1 MPDPAASSET
11 AASSAAR
18 SPAEP
23 ARRERLGPAY
33 AKLWSA
39 AAVSYLGDGVHNTA
53 LPLLAAAL
61 TRDPLLIAAVEVAG
75 QLPWLLFALPGG
87 ALVDRWDRRRVLWL
101 VDAYR
106 CLVVGTLAVAV
117 VAGWAS
123 IPALA
128 VTGFLLAAG
137 GTLFNPASMSV
148 LPAVVSREPA
158 RLERANGR
166 LAAAQT
172 MGWHL
177 LGPPLG
183 GVLFSLARSLPFVV
197 DALSFGVSSAVLAS
211 ISGRFAATRA
221 TPAAAG
227 GGMRAQILV
236 GVRWLRGH
244 RLLRTLA
251 VVAAVQQLG
260 IAAWSSIMVLF
271 AQERLGLGNVGFGLL
286 YSGVAVGSLLGSL
299 LATRLSRRLGAATML
314 RASAVTLAAASL
326 GIGLILNRWAAG
338 SLLGAIGTALASWNV
353 VAVSLRQAVVPDH
366 LQGRVNSIFQ
376 QFSLGMLPLGAA
388 LGGVLGRALG
398 LRAPFL
404 IGGAAM
410 LAAALLATPVITS
423 RAIDA
428 ARLDPK

>member
-1 MPDPAASSET
+1 MPAPDASSET
-11 AASSAAR
+11 TASSPAAS
-18 SPAEP
+18 PAKSVRP
-23 ARRERLGPAY
+23 ERLGPAY

-39 AAVSYLGDGVHNTA
+39 AAVSYMGDGVHNTA
-53 LPLLAAAL
+53 LPLLAATL

-87 ALVDRWDRRRVLWL
+87 AMVDRWDRRRVLWL

-106 CLVVGTLAVAV
+106 GLVVGALAVAV

-123 IPALA
+123 IPALGVA
-128 VTGFLLAAG
+128 GFLLTTG

-148 LPAVVSREPA
+148 LPAVVSRDPA

-183 GVLFSLARSLPFVV
+183 GVVFSLARSVPFVV
-197 DALSFGVSSAVLAS
+197 DAVSFGISSAVLAS
-211 ISGRFAATRA
+211 IPGRFAPSRD
-221 TPAAAG
+221 TPEAG
-227 GGMRAQILV
+227 GRLWTQILA
-236 GVRWLRGH
+236 GLRWLAGH

-251 VVAAVQQLG
+251 VVAAIQQLG

-271 AQERLGLGNVGFGLL
+271 AQERLGLGNIGFGLL

-299 LATRLSRRLGAATML
+299 FATRLSRALGGATVL
-314 RASAVTLAAASL
+314 RASGVALGAASL
-326 GIGLILNRWAAG
+326 GIGLLLNRWAAG
-338 SLLGAIGTALASWNV
+338 SLLGAIGMALAGWNV

-366 LQGRVNSIFQ
+366 LQGRVNSVFQ
-376 QFSLGMLPLGAA
+376 QLSVGMLPLGAA

-398 LRAPFL
+398 LHAPFL
-404 IGGAAM
+404 IGGAVM
-410 LAAALLATPVITS
+410 LAAALLAVPVITR

-428 ARLDPK
+428 ARAAPT

>member
-1 MPDPAASSET
+1 M
-11 AASSAAR
+11 SSAAN
-18 SPAEP
+18 SPMESAG
-23 ARRERLGPAY
+23 RERLGRGY

-39 AAVSYLGDGVHNTA
+39 AAVSYLGDGVHDTA
-53 LPLLAAAL
+53 LPLLAATL
-61 TRDPLLIAAVEVAG
+61 TRDPLLIAAVEVAA

-106 CLVVGTLAVAV
+106 CLVVGALAVAV
-117 VAGWAS
+117 IAGWAS

-128 VTGFLLAAG
+128 IAGFLLAAG

-148 LPAVVSREPA
+148 LPAIVSREPG

-172 MGWHL
+172 TGCHL

-183 GVLFSLARSLPFVV
+183 GVLFSLARSVPFMV
-197 DALSFGVSSAVLAS
+197 DAVSFGISSAVVAS
-211 ISGRFAATRA
+211 IPGRFAPTSD
-221 TPAAAG
+221 TPAAG
-227 GGMRAQILV
+227 GASVGLWAQIFA
-236 GVRWLRGH
+236 GVRWLAGH

-251 VVAAVQQLG
+251 VVAAIQSLG

-271 AQERLGLGNVGFGLL
+271 AQERLGLGNLGFGLL
-286 YSGVAVGSLLGSL
+286 YSGVAAGSLLGSL
-299 LATRLSRRLGAATML
+299 FATRLTLAFGAATVL
-314 RASAVTLAAASL
+314 RASGVTLGAASL

-338 SLLGAIGTALASWNV
+338 SLLGAIGIALASWNV

-366 LQGRVNSIFQ
+366 LQGRVNSAFQ
-376 QFSLGMLPLGAA
+376 QLSLGMLPLGAA
-388 LGGVLGRALG
+388 LGGVAGRALG

-404 IGGAAM
+404 IGGAVM
-410 LAAALLATPVITS
+410 VAAAVLATPMITS

-428 ARLDPK
+428 ARTDLR